1 MSEIGETLL
10 AQAERHVR
18 EGQERISQQIEL
30 ISRLENDGH
39 DSLAL
44 MAREL
49 LATLTETQ
57 VAAHQHLERER
68 ARIAFSAKD
77 CVDPIKKPMRRTQE
91 FKIAL

>member
-68 ARIAFSAKD
+68 ANS
-77 CVDPIKKPMRRTQE
+77 V
-91 FKIAL
+91 